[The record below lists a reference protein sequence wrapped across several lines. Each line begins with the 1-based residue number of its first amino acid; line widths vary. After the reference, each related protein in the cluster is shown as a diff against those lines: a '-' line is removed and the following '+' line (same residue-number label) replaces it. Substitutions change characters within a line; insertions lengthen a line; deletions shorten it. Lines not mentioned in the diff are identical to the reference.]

1 MREKILNIVIE
12 KYGFQSEGSIEELTL
27 YEAVIDSLDII
38 ELVMDVE
45 KEFSVLIP
53 DKFIESFNKDTKI
66 KEVVD
71 TLTKVVED
79 EEKNKG

>member
-1 MREKILNIVIE
+1 MRDKI
-12 KYGFQSEGSIEELTL
+12 SETVKKSFRYEQKDDIEENTL
-27 YEAVIDSLDII
+27 YEIGIDSLDVVAA
-38 ELVMDVE
+38 VMDVE

-53 DKFIESFNKDTKI
+53 DKHIESFNRDTKI

-71 TLTKVVED
+71 TLVKVVED

>member
-53 DKFIESFNKDTKI
+53 DKFIESFNRDTKI